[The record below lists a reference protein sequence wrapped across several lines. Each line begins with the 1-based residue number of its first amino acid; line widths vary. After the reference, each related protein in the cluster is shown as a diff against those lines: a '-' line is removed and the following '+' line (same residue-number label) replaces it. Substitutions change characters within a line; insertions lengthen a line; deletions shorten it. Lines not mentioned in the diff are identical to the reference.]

1 MGKPDINPGTS
12 SGYRDDFSR
21 GEVVQAFVWMCIFA
35 AIAVMLQVGYFWA
48 PLAIVFAG
56 WFNAVLRRTAKLWT
70 PNPWIQLV
78 PLGVWVVGFWMI
90 VGKGP
95 SISEMLLLLV
105 GIIWPLAT
113 VK

>member
-1 MGKPDINPGTS
+1 MTS
-12 SGYRDDFSR
+12 SGYRDDFYRDFSR
-21 GEVVQAFVWMCIFA
+21 GEVVQAFVWLSIFA
-35 AIAVMLQVGYFWA
+35 AIAVMLQVGYLWT
-48 PLAIVFAG
+48 PLGIVFAG

-70 PNPWIQLV
+70 QNRWIQLV
-78 PLGVWVVGFWMI
+78 PLGVWVVGFWMM